1 MKNTVSIVF
10 CLISSLC
17 TFGQTTIN
25 DAYVLSQKGNFEEAL
40 ELANTILNQDSINKD
55 SAALIN
61 DFCTLSFIFRDSKNY
76 SEANR
81 FLTKGIAIWDK
92 CHMEKDD
99 LYLTL
104 KNNIVY
110 YLKNLGKYQEALTL
124 QDEILSRRITLNGP
138 NSKEVAEALGD
149 IGLLYSFMY
158 DSKSAI
164 IFFSEQLGIY
174 EQLIDKHSDEYL
186 NTLNHLAQEY
196 INSSQYSKAI
206 ENFQLIADLA
216 KESLGD
222 KNPNYWSALNNV
234 SEAYRL
240 SGQYKKALDIGKM
253 VVDNLEILVAK
264 NDENYLIAL
273 GNLATYYDLC
283 GNTKESLI
291 IAEEVCGIMKESF
304 GTKDL
309 LYLTSMN
316 NLAFLYFKTGDYL
329 KAIEI
334 EEKAVNLT
342 KEALGENNDLYA
354 MRVSTLGTFYA
365 RLGNY
370 DKAIHLEKE
379 ALEIKKN
386 TIGENHE
393 DYATS
398 LNNLA
403 QYLSSSLRWNEGL
416 DYLIKSCSILE
427 KTVGKNH
434 PRYASA
440 LNNLA
445 GCYRQNLDFKKS
457 TELYLEALN
466 IIEDVE
472 GVDNLDYA
480 SALQGISCNYSK
492 QKNYTKAI
500 ETQSK
505 ANEIVKNVIGT
516 NNEEYLAGLSNIG
529 LYYEESGDYENAA
542 KYYLQYSEA
551 ITKRLKND
559 FLLLSKSERRHLL
572 QDHKDVVFGTIEL
585 ALNMNNAR
593 ANEDAYD
600 LILLNKGSL
609 LDTEKEIRNTLF
621 TNINAK
627 TKIED
632 LKSSMSLLDRM
643 YTVPGNDEA
652 IDSIQNHIE
661 KEIQRLTSEI
671 PDFRRYI
678 SVVDCSWKEIR
689 DKLQENEAA
698 IEFFSFFPISLEP
711 VQPKIYV
718 AAILRKEYESP
729 KIVKLCIASDIGISN
744 VAKLYDLIWK
754 PVEEYVDG
762 VDKLYFSA
770 CDTLNTLPLEALDM
784 EAKINSDN
792 YVMCRLS
799 STRQLIKDY
808 RNILPH
814 NAVLFGGLKYNIHNN
829 GTNSKEGKK
838 RSTIDDI
845 SSDTK
850 NEIDS
855 IASILQ
861 ATNISCKKYEGLD
874 GTEKAFKAL
883 SGNEVNILHIST
895 HGYFY
900 SIRRFYEDSI
910 PIPNIAKSGLNMY
923 QNKWEEHSMSRTGLI
938 FSGVSEMMSDNEE
951 SDGND
956 GYLSGLEIEKL
967 YFKNLDLLV
976 LSACETGLGDTF
988 DSDGVLGLQRAFK
1001 LAGAQSI
1008 MMSLWEVDSEATIL
1022 LMTEFYRHY
1031 LSGKSKQQALQA
1043 AKKYLRNYKE
1053 KDFSSP
1059 KYWAAFVLLDAL
1071 D

>member
-1 MKNTVSIVF
+1 MLF
-10 CLISSLC
+10 FISSLC
-17 TFGQTTIN
+17 VFGQTRIN
-25 DAYVLSQKGNFEEAL
+25 DAYALSQKGKFDEAV
-40 ELANTILNQDSINKD
+40 ELANSILCQDSIKKD
-55 SAALIN
+55 TVALIN

-110 YLKNLGKYQEALTL
+110 NLKNLGKYQEALTL
-124 QDEILSRRITLNGP
+124 QDEILSSRITLNGP
-138 NSKEVAEALGD
+138 NSKEVAEAFGNM
-149 IGLLYSFMY
+149 GLLYRYMY
-158 DSKSAI
+158 DSPNAI
-164 IFFSEQLGIY
+164 LYFSEQLKIY
-174 EQLIDKHSDEYL
+174 DQLFDKHSDYYL
-186 NTLNHLAQEY
+186 TCLKDIAQEY
-196 INSSQYSKAI
+196 INCSQYNRAI

-216 KESLGD
+216 KESVGESS
-222 KNPNYWSALNNV
+222 PHYWSALNNV

-240 SGQYKKALDIGKM
+240 SGQYKKALDVGKM
-253 VVDNLEILVAK
+253 VVDNLENLVAK
-264 NDENYLIAL
+264 NDENYLKAL
-273 GNLATYYDLC
+273 GNLATYYYLC

-304 GTKDL
+304 GEKDL

-316 NLAFLYFKTGDYL
+316 NLAFFYFNTGDYL

-334 EEKAVNLT
+334 EEKAVDLT
-342 KEALGENNDLYA
+342 KEILGENDNLYA
-354 MRVSTLGTFYA
+354 MRISTLGTFYA

-393 DYATS
+393 EYAVS

-427 KTVGKNH
+427 RTIGKNH

-440 LNNLA
+440 LKNLA
-445 GCYRQNLDFKKS
+445 ECYRQNLDLKKS

-466 IIEDVE
+466 IIENAE
-472 GVDNLDYA
+472 GVENLDYA
-480 SALQGISCNYSK
+480 LVLQGVSGNYSK
-492 QKNYTKAI
+492 QKDYTKAI

-516 NNEEYLAGLSNIG
+516 NNEVYLAGLSNIG
-529 LYYEESGDYENAA
+529 LFYEESGDYENAA

-551 ITKRLKND
+551 ITKRLKKD
-559 FLLLSKSERRHLL
+559 FLLLAKSERRHIL
-572 QDHKDVVFGTIEL
+572 QEHKSVVDGTIEL
-585 ALNMNNAR
+585 ALNMNNSR

-609 LDTEKEIRNTLF
+609 LDTEKEIRNTLLNN
-621 TNINAK
+621 TNAK

-632 LKSSMSLLDRM
+632 LERSMSLLDRM

-661 KEIQRLTSEI
+661 KEIKRLTNEI
-671 PDFRRYI
+671 PDFKRYNNVI
-678 SVVDCSWKEIR
+678 DCSWKDIR
-689 DKLQENEAA
+689 DKLQKNEAA
-698 IEFFSFFPISLEP
+698 IEFFDFFPISLEP

-718 AAILRKEYESP
+718 AAILRKEYEYP
-729 KIVKLCIASDIGISN
+729 KIVKLCIDSDLRKTN
-744 VAKLYDLIWK
+744 DTRLYDLIWK
-754 PVEEYVDG
+754 PIEDYVDG
-762 VDKLYFSA
+762 VNRLYFSA
-770 CDTLNTLPLEALDM
+770 CDTLNALPLEALNM

-808 RNILPH
+808 RNLLPK
-814 NAVLFGGLKYNIHNN
+814 NAVLFGGLKYSKKSNE
-829 GTNSKEGKK
+829 TNSKETKL

-850 NEIDS
+850 NEIDG
-855 IASILQ
+855 IASILKT
-861 ATNISCKKYEGLD
+861 ANISCVKYEGLN
-874 GTEKAFKAL
+874 GTEKNFKSL
-883 SGNEVNILHIST
+883 SGSEVNLLHIAT

-900 SIRRFYEDSI
+900 SIQRFYEGNI
-910 PIPNIAKSGLNMY
+910 PIPNIAKSGLNMF

-938 FSGVSEMMSDNEE
+938 FSGVSDVVTDNETI
-951 SDGND
+951 SDDD

-967 YFKNLDLLV
+967 NFKNLDLLV

-1008 MMSLWEVDSEATIL
+1008 MMSLWKVDSEATIL
-1022 LMTEFYRHY
+1022 LMNEFYRHY
-1031 LSGKSKQQALQA
+1031 LNGKSKQQALQA
-1043 AKKYLRNYKE
+1043 AKNYLRNYKE
-1053 KDFSSP
+1053 EDYSSP